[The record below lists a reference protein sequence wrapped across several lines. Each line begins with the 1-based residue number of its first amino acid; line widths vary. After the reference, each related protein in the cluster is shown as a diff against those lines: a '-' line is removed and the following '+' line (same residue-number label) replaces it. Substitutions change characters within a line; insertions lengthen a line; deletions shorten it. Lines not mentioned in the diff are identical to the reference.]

1 MGEFWYGA
9 SPASEVREQGRFY
22 PSCTGKCGPLLSF
35 MLEGLEVEPNPLD
48 REFTTDREPEMLYA
62 DDSILVV
69 CKPAGML
76 SVPGRTRAKS
86 LLDWL
91 RERFGEV
98 HSCHRLD
105 MDTSGVMVFARHLA
119 AKSELERQFA
129 EREVAKTYRARLAA
143 GSKPFDHARK
153 GTIALPLCLDY
164 YDRPRQ
170 MVDREHGKLAVTEY
184 EVLEFLP
191 NGEIDVRFTPK
202 TGRTHQLRVH
212 AAHADGLGRPIKG
225 DRLYGSPE
233 GGRLWLHAE
242 TLAFRHPDTGE
253 KISFYQFLR
262 SKVHWG

>member
-1 MGEFWYGA
+1 
-9 SPASEVREQGRFY
+9 
-22 PSCTGKCGPLLSF
+22 
-35 MLEGLEVEPNPLD
+35 
-48 REFTTDREPEMLYA
+48 
-62 DDSILVV
+62 
-69 CKPAGML
+69 
-76 SVPGRTRAKS
+76 
-86 LLDWL
+86 
-91 RERFGEV
+91 
-98 HSCHRLD
+98 
-105 MDTSGVMVFARHLA
+105 
-119 AKSELERQFA
+119 
-129 EREVAKTYRARLAA
+129 
-143 GSKPFDHARK
+143 
-153 GTIALPLCLDY
+153 
-164 YDRPRQ
+164 